1 MLKKRIH
8 DFVIR
13 INSSDGVL
21 LAVGVSAIVTGVL
34 VDVFVVRLIC
44 LFVVMGSA
52 VLLYAL
58 LRVRQMN
65 IQIDGGGAKSH
76 AHSQFQTERM
86 KKLVFDDLQH
96 HTGGRYFVEEVQETA
111 RAQASARGGGSE
123 PAHGETTGTDE
134 AHPETSGPAP
144 LVTPYQGFSPE
155 TKEAS
160 PAAREFQ
167 ISDFFDFDSDIYRG
181 DPEPRTEFNFLLHKV
196 LTVIKEV
203 LFAHS
208 AVFFWANREKGQMIM
223 EARVSDGS
231 NFISSRRFT
240 MGHDLTSKVAE
251 SGKPE
256 LVTDV
261 NPRSEL
267 ELLPYYDTP
276 ESIKSFVGVPVYFS
290 RKTKD
295 HSIERPVAVI
305 AVDSKAADEFGE
317 ETLTLLG
324 QFTKLVSALI
334 KSYTDKYDLLLDS
347 ELLRSIRRMQERIR
361 KSFSLNTIIQSLS
374 DETSKLVSW
383 DCLSVVLYDERK
395 HAWIARKVTNR
406 SLEGSILLE
415 QAIDFPESIVG
426 QTIKN
431 NTHALVDD
439 LESSSIPRYMAGEKS
454 ERLGSFISVPI
465 SSVNKCY
472 GALNVESRDKYNFS
486 RQDIEMLYRL
496 AENAAFALEILYL
509 QEAINEYVIVDPL
522 TGVYSKK
529 FFLQRLEEELQRSDD
544 HALELSFLF
553 LSLDRPGE
561 LGERFDQDGLDR
573 VVATLAKAIRG
584 SIRPYDIAG
593 RYSGDRF
600 GIVLANTPASEA
612 YLWGE
617 KIRKSVAG
625 HVINAGGKSF
635 SVTVSIGVCGALEG
649 MKKEELLGNT
659 AAVLNKASE
668 AGGNAVRVF

>member
-1 MLKKRIH
+1 MLKKSIH

-34 VDVFVVRLIC
+34 VDVFAVRLIC

-65 IQIDGGGAKSH
+65 IQIDAGGAKSH
-76 AHSQFQTERM
+76 AHSQSPSEGM

-96 HTGGRYFVEEVQETA
+96 HTAGRYFVEEIQEDG
-111 RAQASARGGGSE
+111 RGGDQTRGGASE
-123 PAHGETTGTDE
+123 SVQGEGQEGGAAH
-134 AHPETSGPAP
+134 AETSGSSPQ
-144 LVTPYQGFSPE
+144 VTPFQGYSAE
-155 TKEAS
+155 TKEVPS
-160 PAAREFQ
+160 AAREFQ

-231 NFISSRRFT
+231 NFISSRRFA

-267 ELLPYYDTP
+267 ELLPYYDAP

-290 RKTKD
+290 RKTRD
-295 HSIERPVAVI
+295 HSVERPVAVI

-324 QFTKLVSALI
+324 QFTKLISALI

-347 ELLRSIRRMQERIR
+347 ELLRSIRKMQERIR
-361 KSFSLNTIIQSLS
+361 KSFSLNVIIQSLS

-439 LESSSIPRYMAGEKS
+439 LESGRVPRYMAGEKAA
-454 ERLGSFISVPI
+454 RAGSFISVPI

-529 FFLQRLEEELQRSDD
+529 FFLQRLEEELQRADD

-573 VVATLAKAIRG
+573 VVSTLAKAIRG

-600 GIVLANTPASEA
+600 GIVLANTAASEA

-625 HVINAGGKSF
+625 HVINVAGKSF

-659 AAVLNKASE
+659 AAVLNKAAE

>member
-1 MLKKRIH
+1 MISRLKNRIH
-8 DFVIR
+8 DFVVR

-21 LAVGVSAIVTGVL
+21 LAIGVSAIVLGVL
-34 VDVFVVRLIC
+34 VDVFVVRLVC
-44 LFVVMGSA
+44 LFVVMGSG

-58 LRVRQMN
+58 LRVRQLN
-65 IQIDGGGAKSH
+65 IHLETGGAKSPF
-76 AHSQFQTERM
+76 HSQSASEGM
-86 KKLVFDDLQH
+86 KKLVFDDLKQP
-96 HTGGRYFVEEVQETA
+96 GQRYVVEEVEEV
-111 RAQASARGGGSE
+111 RAGGE
-123 PAHGETTGTDE
+123 PVAAQTE
-134 AHPETSGPAP
+134 APVTYPQ
-144 LVTPYQGFSPE
+144 VTPYQGFAAEGREVSAP
-155 TKEAS
+155 
-160 PAAREFQ
+160 AREFQ

-181 DPEPRTEFNFLLHKV
+181 DPEPRTEFNFLLNKV

-208 AVFFWANREKGQMIM
+208 AVFFWANREKGQMVM

-231 NFISSRRFT
+231 NFISSRRFP

-267 ELLPYYDTP
+267 EMLPYYDTP
-276 ESIKSFVGVPVYFS
+276 ISIKSFVGVPVYFS
-290 RKTKD
+290 RKMKE
-295 HSIERPVAVI
+295 HSAERPVAVI
-305 AVDSKAADEFGE
+305 AVDSKAADEFGV

-361 KSFSLNTIIQSLS
+361 KSFSLNVIVQALS

-383 DCLSVVLYDERK
+383 DCLSVVWYDERK
-395 HAWIARKVTNR
+395 HAWLAGKVTNR

-415 QAIDFPESIVG
+415 QAIDFPGSIVG

-439 LESSSIPRYMAGEKS
+439 LEASTVSRYSAQEKGE
-454 ERLGSFISVPI
+454 RIGSFISVPI

-496 AENAAFALEILYL
+496 AENAASALEILYL

-529 FFLQRLEEELQRSDD
+529 FFLQRLEEELQRADD

-553 LSLDRPGE
+553 LSLDRTGDI
-561 LGERFDQDGLDR
+561 GERFDQEGLDR
-573 VVATLAKAIRG
+573 VLVTLAKTIRA

-593 RYSGDRF
+593 RYGADRF
-600 GIVLANTPASEA
+600 VVVLANTAASEA
-612 YLWGE
+612 YLWAE
-617 KIRKSVAG
+617 KIRKSIAG
-625 HVINAGGKSF
+625 HVINAAGKSF

-649 MKKEELLGNT
+649 MRKEELLGNA
-659 AAVLNKASE
+659 AAVLNKATE
-668 AGGNAVRVF
+668 AGGNAVRIF

>member
-1 MLKKRIH
+1 MISMAKNRIH
-8 DFVIR
+8 DFVVR
-13 INSSDGVL
+13 LNSSDAL
-21 LAVGVSAIVTGVL
+21 LLGVGVAAIVVGVL
-34 VDVFVVRLIC
+34 VDVFIVRLLC
-44 LFVVMGSA
+44 LFVVIGSA
-52 VLLYAL
+52 ILLYAL

-65 IQIDGGGAKSH
+65 MHLETAGVKSPF
-76 AHSQFQTERM
+76 HSQSASEGM
-86 KKLVFDDLQH
+86 KKLVFDDLRQSGQ
-96 HTGGRYFVEEVQETA
+96 TYLVEEVQAEH
-111 RAQASARGGGSE
+111 SGGGSSDIA
-123 PAHGETTGTDE
+123 PE
-134 AHPETSGPAP
+134 APGSNPPH
-144 LVTPYQGFSPE
+144 VTPFQGYAA
-155 TKEAS
+155 EAQEPPS
-160 PAAREFQ
+160 AAREFQ

-208 AVFFWANREKGQMIM
+208 AVFFWANREKGQMVM

-256 LVTDV
+256 LVTEV

-290 RKTKD
+290 RKMKE
-295 HSIERPVAVI
+295 HSVERPVGVI
-305 AVDSKAADEFGE
+305 AVDSKASDEFGE
-317 ETLTLLG
+317 ETLALLG

-361 KSFSLNTIIQSLS
+361 KSFSLNIIVQALS

-383 DCLSVVLYDERK
+383 DSLSVVLYDERK

-406 SLEGSILLE
+406 SLEGSIMLE
-415 QAIDFPESIVG
+415 QAIDFPDSIVG
-426 QTIKN
+426 QTIRN
-431 NTHALVDD
+431 NAHAVVDD
-439 LESSSIPRYMAGEKS
+439 LENSTSPRYFQGEKAA
-454 ERLGSFISVPI
+454 RNGSFISVPI

-472 GALNVESRDKYNFS
+472 GALNVESKDKYNFS

-509 QEAINEYVIVDPL
+509 QEAINEYVIIDPL

-529 FFLQRLEEELQRSDD
+529 FFLQRLEEELHRADD
-544 HALELSFLF
+544 HAMELSFLF
-553 LSLDRPGE
+553 LSLDRTGE
-561 LGERFDQDGLDR
+561 IGDRFDQEGTDR
-573 VVATLAKAIRG
+573 VIATLAQAIRA

-593 RYSGDRF
+593 RYAADRF
-600 GIVLANTPASEA
+600 GIVLANTASSDA
-612 YLWGE
+612 YLWAE
-617 KIRKSVAG
+617 KIRKSIAG
-625 HVINAGGKSF
+625 HVINSDGKSF
-635 SVTVSIGVCGALEG
+635 SVTVSIGVCGALEE

-659 AAVLNKASE
+659 AAVLNKATES
-668 AGGNAVRVF
+668 GGNAVRIF

>member
-1 MLKKRIH
+1 MISRLENRIH
-8 DFVIR
+8 DFAVR
-13 INSSDGVL
+13 IKSSDGIL
-21 LAVGVSAIVTGVL
+21 LAIGVSAIVVGIL
-34 VDVFVVRLIC
+34 VDMFIVRLLC

-65 IQIDGGGAKSH
+65 IHLDTGGSKSPF
-76 AHSQFQTERM
+76 HSQSASEGM
-86 KKLVFDDLQH
+86 KKLVFDDLQPQPGARYVVEEIEQEAAERQPAEAH
-96 HTGGRYFVEEVQETA
+96 SEVTGGQSR
-111 RAQASARGGGSE
+111 
-123 PAHGETTGTDE
+123 
-134 AHPETSGPAP
+134 
-144 LVTPYQGFSPE
+144 VTPYQGFAPE
-155 TKEAS
+155 TREAPS
-160 PAAREFQ
+160 AAREFQ

-208 AVFFWANREKGQMIM
+208 AVFFWANREKGQMVM

-231 NFISSRRFT
+231 SFISSRRFP

-256 LVTDV
+256 LVTEV

-267 ELLPYYDTP
+267 EMLPYYDTP

-290 RKTKD
+290 RRMKE
-295 HSIERPVAVI
+295 HAVERPVAVI

-361 KSFSLNTIIQSLS
+361 KSFSLNVIVQALS

-395 HAWIARKVTNR
+395 HAWVAGKVTNR

-415 QAIDFPESIVG
+415 QAVDFPTSIVG

-431 NTHALVDD
+431 NTHAQVDD
-439 LESSSIPRYMAGEKS
+439 LEASGSPRYFAAEKA
-454 ERLGSFISVPI
+454 ERKGSFVSVPV
-465 SSVNKCY
+465 SSVNRCY

-496 AENAAFALEILYL
+496 AENAASALEILYL

-522 TGVYSKK
+522 TGVYSRK
-529 FFLQRLEEELQRSDD
+529 FFLQRLEEELHRADD

-553 LSLDRPGE
+553 LSLDRSGE
-561 LGERFDQDGLDR
+561 IGERFDQEGLDR
-573 VVATLAKAIRG
+573 VIVTLSKAIRA
-584 SIRPYDIAG
+584 SIRPYDVAG
-593 RYSGDRF
+593 RYGADRF
-600 GIVLANTPASEA
+600 GVLLANTPASDA
-612 YLWGE
+612 YLWAE

-625 HVINAGGKSF
+625 HVITAGGKSF

-659 AAVLNKASE
+659 AAVLNKATD